1 MVYFKV
7 TEFTER
13 ELIVGQTDCGGFAL
27 ENTTAGIRFGILC
40 KDMISLGTF
49 VSLRLLRLEGQTNHD
64 RNLIR

>member
-27 ENTTAGIRFGILC
+27 ENTTAGLRFGVLC
-40 KDMISLGTF
+40 KDMISLGTLI
-49 VSLRLLRLEGQTNHD
+49 SLRLLCREGQTNHG